1 MARQK
6 KKREVQE
13 INASSMAD
21 IAFLLLVF
29 FLVTTTFDSDYG
41 IQRRLPEKPPSDLP
55 PPPPINRRNIFLILI
70 NSKDEMY
77 VNGEI
82 GDINLLREDVK
93 NFILNPTNDE
103 TLSAKKEVVSE
114 KWGKT
119 ILVSKG
125 VVSLQTDRNTSYN
138 RYIEV
143 QNELAAA
150 FNDLKNDLAL
160 SEFKTSYDELKE
172 MASKGNAK
180 AKENVE
186 KIDEAIP
193 LSISEATPRK
203 SGR

>member
-41 IQRRLPEKPPSDLP
+41 IQRRLPEKPPSDQP
-55 PPPPINRRNIFLILI
+55 PPPPINRRNIFLILV

-77 VNGEI
+77 VNGEV
-82 GDINLLREDVK
+82 GDINLLKEEVK

-143 QNELAAA
+143 QNVLAAA

-172 MASKGNAK
+172 MATKGNVK

-186 KIDEAIP
+186 KVDEAIP

-203 SGR
+203 SGS